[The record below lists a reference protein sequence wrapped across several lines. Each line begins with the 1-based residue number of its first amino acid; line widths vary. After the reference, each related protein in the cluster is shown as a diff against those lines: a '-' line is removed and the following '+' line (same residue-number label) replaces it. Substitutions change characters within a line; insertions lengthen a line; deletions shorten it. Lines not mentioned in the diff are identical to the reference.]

1 MNKNH
6 TPLSYKIGKTL
17 AYLILILATILI
29 TTGSTALLKL
39 LICFIL
45 GYTQPLPNTEGLSS

>member
-6 TPLSYKIGKTL
+6 NPIGYKIGKTL

-29 TTGSTALLKL
+29 TTGSIALLKL
-39 LICFIL
+39 LICFII
-45 GYTQPLPNTEGLSS
+45 G

>member
-6 TPLSYKIGKTL
+6 NPISYKIGKTL
-17 AYLILILATILI
+17 AYLILTLATILI
-29 TTGSTALLKL
+29 ATGSIALLKL

-45 GYTQPLPNTEGLSS
+45 G

>member
-6 TPLSYKIGKTL
+6 NPISYKIGETL
-17 AYLILILATILI
+17 AYLILILATIII
-29 TTGSTALLKL
+29 TTGSIALLKL

-45 GYTQPLPNTEGLSS
+45 G